1 MRGLRSKKGFTLI
14 ELLIVV
20 VIIGILATVLI
31 SRFSGVKGSA
41 YLAHCNTLADQLKL
55 ATMAY
60 TASRID
66 GEVATTVAEL
76 TSIDPDLENWEL
88 GAEYNNMTVTIANDV
103 ATIDHDLITETTN
116 AEVDMIT
123 GVVTPASITQ

>member
-1 MRGLRSKKGFTLI
+1 MRGLRSTKGFTLI

-55 ATMAY
+55 ASMAY
-60 TASRID
+60 SASRID
-66 GEVATTVAEL
+66 GANPATVADLE
-76 TSIDPDLENWEL
+76 SIDPDLAPWKG
-88 GAEYNNMTVTIANDV
+88 GAANNNMTVTVSGDNFV
-103 ATIDHDLITETTN
+103 IDHSLITETTKAQVN
-116 AEVDMIT
+116 FKT